1 MTLVKCTRVNIYGG
15 KLTTGKTFY
24 HGVCNGTYCYA
35 FTASVMYHFWSEKR
49 LQLFQILFA
58 PPPPSPQNHSDWDF
72 QNPVFDL
79 IRRIHKESVFN
90 GFMIRFWICPKKRKI
105 QFWIRK
111 SWFFPP
117 KTHSKY
123 RRFREGSFAAHSRFY
138 AWFPRLF
145 DCNITVGAAT
155 PLTSK
160 NSLVTKKVPCFGV
173 LLSLFLIT
181 ESNASITDWSQCL
194 FRSGPCC
201 ILHLLLQ

>member
-1 MTLVKCTRVNIYGG
+1 MVCVTAPILLCIYGICYVPFLIG
-15 KLTTGKTFY
+15 KPLATFFKIRFSIWFEESTKK
-24 HGVCNGTYCYA
+24 VDLMDSW
-35 FTASVMYHFWSEKR
+35 SVYGFAQKSEKSS
-49 LQLFQILFA
+49 FGFG
-58 PPPPSPQNHSDWDF
+58 
-72 QNPVFDL
+72 NPEFD
-79 IRRIHKESVFN
+79 
-90 GFMIRFWICPKKRKI
+90 
-105 QFWIRK
+105 
-111 SWFFPP
+111 FPP
-117 KTHSKY
+117 KKTHSKY
-123 RRFREGSFAAHSRFY
+123 RRFREESFAAHSRFY

-160 NSLVTKKVPCFGV
+160 NSLVTKKVRCFGV

>member
-1 MTLVKCTRVNIYGG
+1 MHLRHLLCTIFDR
-15 KLTTGKTFY
+15 KTA
-24 HGVCNGTYCYA
+24 CN
-35 FTASVMYHFWSEKR
+35 F
-49 LQLFQILFA
+49 
-58 PPPPSPQNHSDWDF
+58 F

-79 IRRIHKESVFN
+79 IRRIHKESGFN

-111 SWFFPP
+111 SWIWFSPK

-123 RRFREGSFAAHSRFY
+123 RRFREESFAAHSRFY
-138 AWFPRLF
+138 AWFPHLF

-160 NSLVTKKVPCFGV
+160 NSLVTKKVRCFGV
-173 LLSLFLIT
+173 LLSLFLKT

>member
-1 MTLVKCTRVNIYGG
+1 MVCVTAPILLCIYGICYVPFLIG
-15 KLTTGKTFY
+15 KPLATFFKIRFSIWFEESTKKVDLMD
-24 HGVCNGTYCYA
+24 HDPFLDLPKKA
-35 FTASVMYHFWSEKR
+35 K
-49 LQLFQILFA
+49 
-58 PPPPSPQNHSDWDF
+58 
-72 QNPVFDL
+72 NPVLDSEILNL
-79 IRRIHKESVFN
+79 I
-90 GFMIRFWICPKKRKI
+90 
-105 QFWIRK
+105 
-111 SWFFPP
+111 FPQ

-123 RRFREGSFAAHSRFY
+123 RRFREESFAAHSRFY

-160 NSLVTKKVPCFGV
+160 NSLVTKKVRGFGV

-201 ILHLLLQ
+201 ILHPLLQ

>member
-1 MTLVKCTRVNIYGG
+1 MVCVTAPILLCIILQHLLCTIFDR
-15 KLTTGKTFY
+15 KTA
-24 HGVCNGTYCYA
+24 CN
-35 FTASVMYHFWSEKR
+35 F
-49 LQLFQILFA
+49 
-58 PPPPSPQNHSDWDF
+58 F

-79 IRRIHKESVFN
+79 IRRIHKESGFN
-90 GFMIRFWICPKKRKI
+90 GIHDPFLDLPKKAKNPVLDSEI
-105 QFWIRK
+105 LNLI
-111 SWFFPP
+111 FPQ

-123 RRFREGSFAAHSRFY
+123 RRFREESFAAHSRFY

-160 NSLVTKKVPCFGV
+160 NSLVTKKVRCFGV

>member
-1 MTLVKCTRVNIYGG
+1 MLCIYGICYVPFLIG
-15 KLTTGKTFY
+15 KPLATFS
-24 HGVCNGTYCYA
+24 NP
-35 FTASVMYHFWSEKR
+35 FR
-49 LQLFQILFA
+49 
-58 PPPPSPQNHSDWDF
+58 PPPPQNHSDWDF

-79 IRRIHKESVFN
+79 IRRIHKESGFN

-111 SWFFPP
+111 SWFWFSP
-117 KTHSKY
+117 KKRTVSIEDSEKVVLLLTVGFMLDFLVY
-123 RRFREGSFAAHSRFY
+123 
-138 AWFPRLF
+138 L
-145 DCNITVGAAT
+145 TVGAAT